1 MNIGISTLNAMF
13 GYNTPI
19 PNAPITR
26 THRIGVYSSGFKRT
40 NKDEERLTRQK
51 QREVKD
57 PNKLRPSEK
66 RVLQIVRCNKGVTGV
81 DVSNKTKWTSN
92 HCSMILAALYK
103 RGLIKRVKRTGP
115 YIRFYEYFKKE
126 NDSERIYE
134 DDK

>member
-57 PNKLRPSEK
+57 PNKLRPSE
-66 RVLQIVRCNKGVTGV
+66 RRILQIVQCNNGVTGV
-81 DVSNKTKWTSN
+81 DVSKKTKWTSN
-92 HCSMILAALYK
+92 HCSMILTALFR
-103 RGLIKRVKRTGP
+103 RGLIKRVKRTAP
-115 YIRFYEYFKKE
+115 NIRFYEYFK
-126 NDSERIYE
+126 NDSA
-134 DDK
+134 